1 MLYFAG
7 LKLSEVAARLECRLD
22 GDGDIDVRRVAGL
35 EAARAD
41 DLSFFANPRYAA
53 ALQETRAAAVILG
66 DDADAAPCPMLRTP
80 TPYLAFARAVA
91 LFADAVRP
99 EPGVDPS
106 SHLAGDVRVG
116 DGVSIGPF
124 VSVGPGASVGPRTVI
139 HPHVSLGPG
148 VVVGADCVIHSHV
161 AVRER
166 VVLGDRVV
174 LQNAAVIGSDGYG
187 FAERPDGT
195 HEKIPQMG
203 DVVIEDDVEIGAHV
217 AVDRPAVGETRIQAG
232 AKIDNLVQIG
242 HGVHVGRHV
251 LLAAQVG
258 VAGSTTIEDAVVL
271 AGQVGVNGHVTVGKG
286 TRATGQSGITHSV
299 PAGSFISGLPAI
311 DNRTWRKAV
320 TAFRTLPDLRKRV
333 LDLERRL
340 ARQDG
345 DDAAVSERTDTE
357 DA

>member
-1 MLYFAG
+1 M
-7 LKLSEVAARLECRLD
+7 
-22 GDGDIDVRRVAGL
+22 AGL

-41 DLSFFANPRYAA
+41 DLSFFATPRYAA
-53 ALQETRAAAVILG
+53 ALRETRAAAVILA
-66 DDADAAPCPMLRTP
+66 DDADAAACPMLRTP

-91 LFADAVRP
+91 LFADTVRP

-106 SHLAGDVRVG
+106 SHLAGDVHVG

-174 LQNAAVIGSDGYG
+174 LQNAAVIGSDGFG

-345 DDAAVSERTDTE
+345 DGAAVSEKTDTE

>member
-1 MLYFAG
+1 M
-7 LKLSEVAARLECRLD
+7 
-22 GDGDIDVRRVAGL
+22 
-35 EAARAD
+35 
-41 DLSFFANPRYAA
+41 
-53 ALQETRAAAVILG
+53 
-66 DDADAAPCPMLRTP
+66 
-80 TPYLAFARAVA
+80 
-91 LFADAVRP
+91 
-99 EPGVDPS
+99 
-106 SHLAGDVRVG
+106 
-116 DGVSIGPF
+116 
-124 VSVGPGASVGPRTVI
+124 
-139 HPHVSLGPG
+139 HPHVSLGPSVG
-148 VVVGADCVIHSHV
+148 VGADCVIHSHV

-232 AKIDNLVQIG
+232 TKIDNLVQIG

-258 VAGSTTIEDAVVL
+258 VAGSTTIEDSVVL
-271 AGQVGVNGHVTVGKG
+271 AGQVGVNGHVTVGRG
-286 TRATGQSGITHSV
+286 TRATGQSGITNSV

-311 DNRTWRKAV
+311 DNRIWRKAAA
-320 TAFRTLPDLRKRV
+320 AFRTLPDLRKRV

-340 ARQDG
+340 ARQDEDG
-345 DDAAVSERTDTE
+345 TAVSEETDTE
-357 DA
+357 DV